1 MSEPVFS
8 THKDLRDGAAT
19 EATRLPRL
27 SLKIDD
33 DFEKKAPAPVKRKNE
48 ETKHSWHHVGVTV
61 EGEKDE
67 DVL

>member
-33 DFEKKAPAPVKRKNE
+33 DFEKKAPVKRKNE